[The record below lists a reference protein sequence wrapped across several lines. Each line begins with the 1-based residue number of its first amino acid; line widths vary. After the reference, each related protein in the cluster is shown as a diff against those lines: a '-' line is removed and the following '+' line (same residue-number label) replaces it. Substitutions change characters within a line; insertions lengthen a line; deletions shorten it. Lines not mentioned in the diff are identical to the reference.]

1 MVSRIGS
8 THRLG
13 AQTEDVSAF
22 QNSTHT
28 QAIPEINT
36 DYLISRSRTEEY
48 TSFLRARYRLPR
60 TGSAMENGSHG
71 HGFGTERYG
80 LFRTITGFP
89 ALRDARGILCRG
101 RVNRTAQSLYTLRQS
116 GGMEKDPPHGSSWP
130 FYLHAPGL
138 TLVTLGTACVPS
150 ACIPFARFPFPK
162 LRINRNAHVSF

>member
-60 TGSAMENGSHG
+60 TGSAMANGSHG
-71 HGFGTERYG
+71 HSFGTERYG

-89 ALRDARGILCRG
+89 ALRDA
-101 RVNRTAQSLYTLRQS
+101 
-116 GGMEKDPPHGSSWP
+116 
-130 FYLHAPGL
+130 
-138 TLVTLGTACVPS
+138 
-150 ACIPFARFPFPK
+150 
-162 LRINRNAHVSF
+162 

>member
-8 THRLG
+8 THRLD

-116 GGMEKDPPHGSSWP
+116 GGMEEESPSR
-130 FYLHAPGL
+130 LILAIL
-138 TLVTLGTACVPS
+138 S
-150 ACIPFARFPFPK
+150 ACTRADTCHPWNCMRSISLHPFCTLSLSK
-162 LRINRNAHVSF
+162 T

>member
-13 AQTEDVSAF
+13 AQKEDVSAF

-36 DYLISRSRTEEY
+36 DYLISHSRTEEY
-48 TSFLRARYRLPR
+48 TSFLRARYRLPQ

-71 HGFGTERYG
+71 HGFRTERYG

-89 ALRDARGILCRG
+89 TLRDARGILCRG
-101 RVNRTAQSLYTLRQS
+101 RVNHTAQSLYMLRQS
-116 GGMEKDPPHGSSWP
+116 GGMEEESPSR
-130 FYLHAPGL
+130 LI
-138 TLVTLGTACVPS
+138 LVILS
-150 ACIPFARFPFPK
+150 ACTRDDTCHPWNCMCSISLHPFFTLSLSK
-162 LRINRNAHVSF
+162 T